1 MTGLHVVFALRGRE
15 DDVTG
20 RKLFTSL
27 RLEHADTVT
36 DAVSRTLSFHSS
48 SLPHAVNCE
57 RFCFWRR
64 LLHFCLCM
72 KYLGN
77 R

>member
-1 MTGLHVVFALRGRE
+1 MTGLHVVFALRGREDDVMTGLHVVFALRGRE

-48 SLPHAVNCE
+48 SLPHAVN
-57 RFCFWRR
+57 
-64 LLHFCLCM
+64 
-72 KYLGN
+72 
-77 R
+77 